1 MPTDLTLGDD
11 IFTVLI
17 TGPNTGGK
25 TVSLKTIGLMVL
37 MAQSGLHLPAI
48 EARLTVFDDVFADI
62 GDEQS
67 IEQSLSTFSAHMTNI
82 IRILEHVDDRSLVL
96 LDELGSGTDPTEG
109 AALAQAVI
117 TSFLRDKG
125 ATTFIATHYPELKL
139 YADQQRGATNAS
151 MLFDVETLSPTYEMA
166 IGIPG
171 KSNAFAIARRLG
183 LDDTI
188 LDDAMK
194 LTGAGNNEAENLL
207 DAIYDLR
214 EKMAAEEAAA
224 RLIRR
229 QLEDEKDAL
238 ARQLERLEEEREA
251 VLAAAQEEARQKI
264 DAIEDELR
272 QARRQIRDAQSLNKL
287 KQVSKD
293 VAALEAEDVEQIAP
307 KVSKT
312 RKPTKNSLELEV
324 GDRVVVKALNT
335 EGEIISLSKYE
346 AMVAVGRL
354 QMRAK
359 LSDLEFKSRPK
370 DEKAELES
378 SPLVKSSSPGMELD
392 IRGRRVE
399 DGLAE
404 LIAFIDRA
412 YLSHMPWVRI
422 IHGKGTGKL
431 RTAVRK
437 ALQNNKHIVSFEEG
451 KDGEGGAGVTFVKF
465 AED

>member
-1 MPTDLTLGDD
+1 
-11 IFTVLI
+11 
-17 TGPNTGGK
+17 
-25 TVSLKTIGLMVL
+25 
-37 MAQSGLHLPAI
+37 
-48 EARLTVFDDVFADI
+48 
-62 GDEQS
+62 
-67 IEQSLSTFSAHMTNI
+67 
-82 IRILEHVDDRSLVL
+82 
-96 LDELGSGTDPTEG
+96 
-109 AALAQAVI
+109 
-117 TSFLRDKG
+117 
-125 ATTFIATHYPELKL
+125 
-139 YADQQRGATNAS
+139 
-151 MLFDVETLSPTYEMA
+151 
-166 IGIPG
+166 
-171 KSNAFAIARRLG
+171 
-183 LDDTI
+183 
-188 LDDAMK
+188 MK

-312 RKPTKNSLELEV
+312 RKPTKNSLELEA

-370 DEKAELES
+370 DENAELES
-378 SPLVKSSSPGMELD
+378 IPLVKSSSPGMELD

-404 LIAFIDRA
+404 LIGFIDRA

-437 ALQNNKHIVSFEEG
+437 ALQNNKHIISFEEG